1 LNLTPEQKASIES
14 FNTNATTTNENVIEK
29 YVSRWSK
36 NIGSL
41 IRSGIELRGAK
52 PLCEKL
58 SRFQDFL
65 VLGSGPS
72 IQSICSDLPDNDW
85 RDSPA
90 ILCGPTAYGALRAID
105 VHPTVILVADPSPT
119 QYRHM
124 VENLF
129 DSPCDFLLP
138 VTCDPAW
145 YAKDSIIPKSRLF
158 FYLPFFSWLGD
169 TQIAFNAMLQDL
181 FPEISQSWFLQ
192 AGSVANLAV
201 HFADKTCG
209 MDPSKRIY
217 IAIENSW
224 TEGGPYRAPLRFALP
239 HYSESLRSWFN
250 SPQNQML
257 TEPRSRR
264 QTDMTSLNYAVSLFY
279 SIHCLIYFEGEEA
292 KKAREKRYHLVHEA
306 SSLYLWAS
314 PASFRPLFYPAPYR
328 YLDSRLDVTVEHW
341 TYKLVLDLIALTEKL
356 MSELRDAAVED
367 ALRVWKEGKATAV
380 EIPVPNDTEARKVEK
395 AIHDIDPSVKLIFKK
410 PEVEKA

>member
-1 LNLTPEQKASIES
+1 MNTTPEQKALIDS
-14 FNTNATTTNENVIEK
+14 FNSNAMTTNENVIER
-29 YVSRWSK
+29 YVSRWSR

-41 IRSGIELRGAK
+41 IRSGLDLRGAK

-58 SRFQDFL
+58 STFRDFL

-72 IQSICSDLPDNDW
+72 IQSICSDLPD
-85 RDSPA
+85 RGAPA

-138 VTCDPAW
+138 VTCDPSW
-145 YAKDSIIPKSRLF
+145 YAKESIIPKSRLF

-201 HFADKTCG
+201 HFADKACG
-209 MDPSKRIY
+209 MDPSKRIH

-224 TEGGPYRAPLRFALP
+224 PEGGPYRAPLRFPLS
-239 HYSESLRSWFN
+239 HYSEGLRSWFH

-257 TEPRSRR
+257 TDSLSGT

-292 KKAREKRYHLVHEA
+292 RKARERRYHLVHEA
-306 SSLYLWAS
+306 SSLYFWAS
-314 PASFRPLFYPAPYR
+314 PASFRPLFYEAPYR
-328 YLDSRLDVTVEHW
+328 YLDSRIDTSVEHW
-341 TYKLVLDLIALTEKL
+341 TYQLVLDLISLTERL
-356 MSELRDAAVED
+356 MTELRDAAVTD
-367 ALRVWKEGKATAV
+367 ALRIWKEGHASSV
-380 EIPVPNDTEARKVEK
+380 EIPVPNDTEAQKVEK